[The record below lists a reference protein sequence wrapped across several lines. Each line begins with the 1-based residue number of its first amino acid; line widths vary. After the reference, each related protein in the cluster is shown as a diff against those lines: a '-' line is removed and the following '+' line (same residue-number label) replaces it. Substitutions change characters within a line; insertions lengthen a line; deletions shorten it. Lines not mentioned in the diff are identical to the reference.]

1 MSLAALFAAQVTAE
15 VKDYQAGETIFREG
29 DPAFRVFAVE
39 RGRVRLVRYTPE
51 GEELPLFRA
60 EAGQTFAE
68 AALFADQYHCT
79 ALCEN
84 AARVHAYDREAVLA
98 GLEADPEAMLL
109 YGSLLSAQVRELR
122 TLLELRT
129 IKAADERVL
138 HYLRL
143 KADRQGVIRQ
153 TISRKEMAAKLGLTH
168 ETFYRQLAALEKAGR
183 LQRRP
188 DRIVLLPI
196 QGDTP

>member
-1 MSLAALFAAQVTAE
+1 MSSLAALFTAQVSAE
-15 VKDYQAGETIFREG
+15 IREFKAGEAVFHEG

-68 AALFADQYHCT
+68 AGLFADRYHCT
-79 ALCEN
+79 ALSETASRIHC
-84 AARVHAYDREAVLA
+84 YDREAVLT
-98 GLEADPEAMLL
+98 GLESNPEAMLL
-109 YGSLLSAQVRELR
+109 YGSILSRQVRELR

-129 IKAADERVL
+129 IKSAAERVI

-143 KADRQGVIRQ
+143 KADRNGMIHQ
-153 TISRKEMAAKLGLTH
+153 TISRKEMAAELGLTH

-183 LQRRP
+183 LVRRP
-188 DRIVLLPI
+188 DQIVLPTTPQ
-196 QGDTP
+196 QG

>member
-1 MSLAALFAAQVTAE
+1 MSSLATFFAAQVAAE
-15 VKDYQAGETIFREG
+15 VRDYQAGEVIFQER

-51 GEELPLFRA
+51 GEELTLFRA

-68 AALFADQYHCT
+68 AAILADQYHCT
-79 ALCEN
+79 ALCEQ
-84 AARVHAYDREAVLA
+84 ATRIHAFDREAVLA
-98 GLEADPEAMLL
+98 GLEADPDAMLL

-129 IKAADERVL
+129 IRAADERVL

-143 KADRQGVIRQ
+143 KADRDGVVRQ
-153 TISRKEMAAKLGLTH
+153 TVSRKEMAAQLGLTH

-188 DRIVLLPI
+188 DQIVLLP
-196 QGDTP
+196 GRRL